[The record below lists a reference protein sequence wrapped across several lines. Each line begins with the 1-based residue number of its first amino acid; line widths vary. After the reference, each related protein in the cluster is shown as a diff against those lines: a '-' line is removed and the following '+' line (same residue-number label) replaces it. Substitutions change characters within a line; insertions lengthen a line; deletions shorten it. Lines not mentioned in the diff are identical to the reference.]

1 MTTEK
6 EEMTSMTEEDLQEMI
21 IWTEGLS
28 NSREDQGLDRLIET
42 GMTEVETLDQDS
54 IMIESK
60 ILDIRQ
66 DMMKEEP
73 KIITTMIVEMM
84 AECLQEKTDV
94 TINQDLLMVEMK
106 DLEESQGDLQDSFIL
121 EAVMLPEDSHP
132 IVITKLNETT
142 VVTEETEIDSEITE
156 TSDKTMVREARTNR
170 GISEKDFALS
180 AR

>member
-1 MTTEK
+1 
-6 EEMTSMTEEDLQEMI
+6 MTEEDLQEMI

-73 KIITTMIVEMM
+73 KIITTMTVEMM

-106 DLEESQGDLQDSFIL
+106 D
-121 EAVMLPEDSHP
+121 
-132 IVITKLNETT
+132 
-142 VVTEETEIDSEITE
+142 
-156 TSDKTMVREARTNR
+156 
-170 GISEKDFALS
+170 
-180 AR
+180 

>member
-73 KIITTMIVEMM
+73 KIITTMTVEMM

-106 DLEESQGDLQDSFIL
+106 D
-121 EAVMLPEDSHP
+121 
-132 IVITKLNETT
+132 
-142 VVTEETEIDSEITE
+142 
-156 TSDKTMVREARTNR
+156 
-170 GISEKDFALS
+170 
-180 AR
+180 

>member
-21 IWTEGLS
+21 IWTDGLS

-73 KIITTMIVEMM
+73 KIITTMTVEMM

-132 IVITKLNETT
+132 IVNETT